1 MYRVS
6 PLSSIYHHQDES
18 RRIIFRG
25 IFFLH
30 SIVGTG
36 MNVVRVE
43 VYTPTFLFSG
53 APLLRASVAKSMTHQ
68 GFTCNVVGGILM
80 MRSLIPSINVHISV
94 LNCPHSRPHL
104 SENQHQVRE
113 ESHNQNDF
121 SIYFE
126 FSHYYPPPCLPS
138 LRLRE

>member
-1 MYRVS
+1 
-6 PLSSIYHHQDES
+6 
-18 RRIIFRG
+18 
-25 IFFLH
+25 
-30 SIVGTG
+30 
-36 MNVVRVE
+36 
-43 VYTPTFLFSG
+43 
-53 APLLRASVAKSMTHQ
+53 MTHQ

-126 FSHYYPPPCLPS
+126 FSHYYPPPLPALIEIEGIGGLHYKLS
-138 LRLRE
+138 AKENSQMVT

>member
-1 MYRVS
+1 VYRVS

-53 APLLRASVAKSMTHQ
+53 APLTRIGGQKHDAS
-68 GFTCNVVGGILM
+68 GIY
-80 MRSLIPSINVHISV
+80 V
-94 LNCPHSRPHL
+94 
-104 SENQHQVRE
+104 
-113 ESHNQNDF
+113 
-121 SIYFE
+121 
-126 FSHYYPPPCLPS
+126 
-138 LRLRE
+138 